1 MAFGRQRDS
10 IHNNH
15 VDRTSAILE
24 VSDCLAQDVLRMIR
38 LTYLSIILYIYIR
51 DIYIYIHM
59 SYLGPRT
66 AEPGNPQMFI

>member
-38 LTYLSIILYIYIR
+38 LTIYKYNYIYIR
-51 DIYIYIHM
+51 YTYE
-59 SYLGPRT
+59 L
-66 AEPGNPQMFI
+66 PGT

>member
-38 LTYLSIILYIYIR
+38 LTYLSII
-51 DIYIYIHM
+51 IYIY
-59 SYLGPRT
+59 T
-66 AEPGNPQMFI
+66 

>member
-38 LTYLSIILYIYIR
+38 LTYLSIIIYIR
-51 DIYIYIHM
+51 YIYMI
-59 SYLGPRT
+59 YTYEL
-66 AEPGNPQMFI
+66 PGT